1 MIEFANIAPI
11 HFGRVFGIF
20 DFGRCMSANVTVTNS
35 AREGARYASA
45 HTTQWVASTTPLTFS
60 QARFGFQCPTGTTP
74 TAPESDGAPGEA
86 WRQLQAANLDLTQVT
101 ITVSYYSS
109 SNDPTNGGTANDIE
123 QCINAYGAVNYGT
136 ASESNTSYSP
146 QSGDWV
152 RVEVK
157 YVYSAVTPVISAI
170 VHNAITIDQT
180 ATMVLE

>member
-1 MIEFANIAPI
+1 MIEFAIIAPI
-11 HFGRVFGIF
+11 LFGLVFGIF

-45 HTTQWVASTTPLTFS
+45 HTTQWTSSGSLSFS

-74 TAPESDGAPGEA
+74 TAPESDGAPGAA

-109 SNDPTNGGTANDIE
+109 SNDPTSGGTANDIE
-123 QCINAYGAVNYGT
+123 QCTYAYGNVNYGT

-152 RVEVK
+152 RVEVR

-170 VHNAITIDQT
+170 VHNAVTIDQT